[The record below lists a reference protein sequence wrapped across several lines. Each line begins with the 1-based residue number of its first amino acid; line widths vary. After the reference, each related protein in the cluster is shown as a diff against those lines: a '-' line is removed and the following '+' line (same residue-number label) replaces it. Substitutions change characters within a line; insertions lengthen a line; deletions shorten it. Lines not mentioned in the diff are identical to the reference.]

1 MKRRPSP
8 GSPRRPLER
17 TPDLGRRRRPQVASA
32 IGVVAVSVFLVGL
45 GAPASSAPRSP
56 EGQPVAAA
64 LAFEQQAIQP
74 GTSTDIGGAVVPAAP
89 NAVQPQAA
97 RQSPSPAPAAERPA
111 APGDPAAP
119 IAELRRASAAFEAS
133 AGKAS
138 APGPAPAPGEPD
150 PAKPTFTDVAIG
162 AALGE
167 LQNRYDE
174 YQHYGWVQTG
184 SATLTGT
191 ERVEVIRVDGI
202 PTHKF
207 AICVDSSAV
216 EIRDASG
223 AVILAAAPTGTRT
236 ATNIYDIQQHKG
248 TWLVSGHSFPDAAA
262 C

>member
-1 MKRRPSP
+1 MKRQPSP
-8 GSPRRPLER
+8 GSPQRPLKRMPE
-17 TPDLGRRRRPQVASA
+17 LGRRGRPRIASA
-32 IGVVAVSVFLVGL
+32 IGVAAVSVFLVGL
-45 GAPASSAPRSP
+45 GAPASSAPRLP
-56 EGQPVAAA
+56 EGQPASAA

-74 GTSTDIGGAVVPAAP
+74 GTSTDIGSVVVPAAP

-97 RQSPSPAPAAERPA
+97 KQPVTPTPAAERPA
-111 APGDPAAP
+111 APGEPAAP
-119 IAELRRASAAFEAS
+119 IAELRRASAAFEAA

-138 APGPAPAPGEPD
+138 APGPRPAPGAPD
-150 PAKPTFTDVAIG
+150 PAKPSFTDVAIG

-167 LQNRYDE
+167 LQGRYDE

-184 SATLTGT
+184 SANLTGT
-191 ERVEVIRVDGI
+191 ERVEVVRVDGV

-223 AVILAAAPTGTRT
+223 AVILAAAPPGTRT
-236 ATNIYDIQQHKG
+236 ATNIYHIQQHKG